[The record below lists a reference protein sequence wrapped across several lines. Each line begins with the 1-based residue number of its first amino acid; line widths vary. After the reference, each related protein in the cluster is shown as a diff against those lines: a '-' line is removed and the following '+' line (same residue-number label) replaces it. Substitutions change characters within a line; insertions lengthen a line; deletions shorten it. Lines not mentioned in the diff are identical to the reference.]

1 MPVTATGDVRDHDA
15 FDGGIRLGL
24 AAYGLVHLLV
34 AYTALRLALGDQST
48 RANSQ
53 GALAALAQSGL
64 GQVSLVVVAVGFVVL
79 AVWQA
84 IEAYKGHNDD
94 EGLRRLVMRITSGAK
109 VVVYLAVAASAVQKA
124 FGESSGG
131 RTDSVTAEVMSA
143 TGGRFLVAA
152 VGLTI
157 IGIGVYLGY
166 HGISEEFA
174 ERLDVKARRGD
185 RRPLIVVLGKV
196 GHVAKGIAFAL
207 VGALFVMAA
216 WQFQPKE
223 SGGLDQGL
231 TTLLQQPM
239 GPYLVGAVALG
250 LISYGLYCFAWAR
263 HHTA

>member
-24 AAYGLVHLLV
+24 AAYGLVHILV
-34 AYTALRLALGDQST
+34 AYTALRLALGDQSSK
-48 RANSQ
+48 ANSQ
-53 GALAALAQSGL
+53 GALGSLAQSGL
-64 GQVSLVVVAVGFVVL
+64 GQISLVVVAAGFVIL
-79 AVWQA
+79 ALWQG

-94 EGLRRLVMRITSGAK
+94 DGLRRLVMRITSGAK
-109 VVVYLAVAASAVQKA
+109 VVVYLALAVTAVQKA

-131 RTDSVTAEVMSA
+131 RTDSVTAQVMSA
-143 TGGRFLVAA
+143 TGGRFLVGA

-157 IGIGVYLGY
+157 VGIGAYLVY
-166 HGISEEFA
+166 HGITEEFV
-174 ERLDVKARRGD
+174 ERLDVEARKGD

-196 GHVAKGIAFAL
+196 GLVAKGIAFGL
-207 VGALFVMAA
+207 VGALFVTAA

-231 TTLLQQPM
+231 TTLLQQPL

-250 LISYGLYCFAWAR
+250 LSSFGLYCFAWAR

>member
-48 RANSQ
+48 KANSQ
-53 GALAALAQSGL
+53 GALGALAQSGL
-64 GQVSLVVVAVGFVVL
+64 GQLSLVVVGAGFIIL
-79 AVWQA
+79 ALWQG
-84 IEAYKGHNDD
+84 IEAYKGHDD
-94 EGLRRLVMRITSGAK
+94 DSGGRRAVMRLASGCK
-109 VVVYLAVAASAVQKA
+109 VVIYLALAATAMQKA
-124 FGESSGG
+124 FGERSGG

-143 TGGRFLVAA
+143 TGGRFLVAG

-157 IGIGVYLGY
+157 VGIGVYLCY
-166 HGISEEFA
+166 HGITEEFV
-174 ERLDVKARRGD
+174 ERLDVKARMGD
-185 RRPLIVVLGKV
+185 RRPLIVILGKV
-196 GHVAKGIAFAL
+196 GHVAKGIAFGL
-207 VGALFVMAA
+207 VGALFVTAA

-231 TTLLQQPM
+231 TTLLQQPL